1 MLKRLNRQLGQ
12 RLNDIERL
20 TDQLRNSSA
29 EYSELYKQLDNEKR
43 KFENELDEQMRGAK
57 DRIAEEKQK
66 MDELIEKTTANLN
79 ARNSEKVKV
88 LEDEVALLKQLLESR
103 RGDLEAQRETL
114 LVQRDS
120 YRLEIEKL

>member
-29 EYSELYKQLDNEKR
+29 EYSELYKQLDGEKR

>member
-29 EYSELYKQLDNEKR
+29 EYSELYKQLDGEKR
-43 KFENELDEQMRGAK
+43 RFENELDEQMRGAK

-66 MDELIEKTTANLN
+66 MDELVEKTTANLN
-79 ARNSEKVKV
+79 ARNNEKVRV

-103 RGDLEAQRETL
+103 RGDLETQRETL

-120 YRLEIEKL
+120 YRL

>member
-43 KFENELDEQMRGAK
+43 RFESELDEQMRGAK

-66 MDELIEKTTANLN
+66 MDELVEKTTANLN
-79 ARNSEKVKV
+79 ARNNEKVRV

-103 RGDLEAQRETL
+103 RGDLETQRETL

-120 YRLEIEKL
+120 YRL

>member
-29 EYSELYKQLDNEKR
+29 EYSELYKQLDGEKR
-43 KFENELDEQMRGAK
+43 RFENELDEQMRGAK

-103 RGDLEAQRETL
+103 RGDLETQRETL